1 MIALPAGDEP
11 VYRQVDSSPLKNKQM
26 KKILS
31 IDGGGIR
38 GLIPGQ
44 VLVALEK
51 KLQIKSGNSDA
62 RIADYFDFFAGT
74 STGGI
79 LTCLLLC
86 PDPLDSG
93 KPKFSAQEAVDLYK
107 DYGDDIFSL
116 KFWIRFLNKQPIF
129 NSKYS
134 AKALENTL
142 NNYFGDVRLSELLK
156 PCLVTAYDIQE
167 RKTHFFA
174 QHDYKRKGEGG
185 DFYIRDVCRATSA
198 APTYF
203 QTAMVK
209 SISGISYPLI
219 DGGMYA
225 NNPSLCA
232 YSEVRNSKGGPSAKN
247 MFLVSLG
254 TGGENKSYDYN
265 RAKNWG
271 ALGWIK
277 PSIDIM
283 MSGAAETTNYHLLK
297 MFSANGYE
305 DNYRRIQP
313 AHLRNA
319 DPEMDNVSTQNIQ
332 ALIEL
337 GIKTAEDCSVE
348 LDNIVERIWND
359 KDAVEFD

>member
-1 MIALPAGDEP
+1 
-11 VYRQVDSSPLKNKQM
+11 M

-51 KLQIKSGNSDA
+51 KLQLKTKDPDA
-62 RIADYFDFFAGT
+62 RIASYFDFFAGT

-86 PDPLDSG
+86 PDEYNPQ
-93 KPKFSAQEAVDLYK
+93 KPKFSAEEAVDLYK
-107 DYGDDIFSL
+107 NNGD
-116 KFWIRFLNKQPIF
+116 RIF
-129 NSKYS
+129 NLSFLSKILNYKS
-134 AKALENTL
+134 FFNEKYASRPLEYIL
-142 NNYFGDVRLSELLK
+142 NEYFGDIKLSGLLK
-156 PCLVTAYDIQE
+156 PCLITAYDIQE

-174 QHDYKRKGEGG
+174 KHDFPKKGDGG
-185 DFYIRDVCRATSA
+185 DFFVRDVCRATSA

-203 QTAMVK
+203 EAALIS
-209 SISGISYPLI
+209 SISGVSYPMI

-232 YSEVRNSKGGPSAKN
+232 YSEVRNSIGDPTSKD
-247 MFLVSLG
+247 MFIVSLG
-254 TGGENKSYDYN
+254 TGSENRSYNYN
-265 RAKNWG
+265 SAKNWG
-271 ALGWIK
+271 AMGWIK

-297 MFSANGYE
+297 MFSANGNE
-305 DNYRRIQP
+305 ANYCRIQP
-313 AHLRNA
+313 SDLRNA
-319 DPEMDNVSTQNIQ
+319 DPEMDNASKQNIQ

-337 GIKTAEDCSVE
+337 GIKTAQDYSDE
-348 LDNIVERIWND
+348 LDKIVDLIYLDKDIVEF
-359 KDAVEFD
+359 E